1 MAKRVDANQP
11 TIVAALR
18 QVGAAV
24 LDIHTVGHGAPDLVV
39 WYRGL
44 HLLELKT
51 AKGTLTSDEK
61 RWHESWPGPIHIVRD
76 YREALRAIG
85 ADWSE

>member
-1 MAKRVDANQP
+1 MPKKVDQNQP
-11 TIVAALR
+11 EIVAALR

-24 LDIHTVGHGAPDLVV
+24 LDIHEVGHGAPDLVV

-51 AKGTLTSDEK
+51 KTGKLTPDE
-61 RWHESWPGPIHIVRD
+61 REWHTRWPGPIHIVRD
-76 YREALRAIG
+76 YREALRAVG
-85 ADWSE
+85 ASWEE